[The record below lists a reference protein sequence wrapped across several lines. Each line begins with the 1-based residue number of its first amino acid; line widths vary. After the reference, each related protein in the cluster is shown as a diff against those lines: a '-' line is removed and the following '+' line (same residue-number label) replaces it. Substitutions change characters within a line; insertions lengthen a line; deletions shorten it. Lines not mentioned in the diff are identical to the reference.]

1 MQVPF
6 DVLVDG
12 FNFVE
17 APRNAP
23 DGSVYFSEL
32 IEGGLYRHNPDGSVA
47 TILSDRRWIGGLVIN
62 RDGSVIC
69 SGEGGL
75 VRVYPETG
83 RVEPLLAEVDGK
95 PVIAI
100 NDIEAGPTGGIYGG
114 TVDFKA
120 ILEDGTEPSPG
131 AFFLLRPD
139 GELRIIHRDLV
150 ASNGMGFSP
159 DLRRLYHSESPK
171 GVWVHELDDQ
181 GLPGDRKM
189 IVTIDDGDGLVVDA
203 EEHIWLARWN
213 SGQIIRY
220 QPDGAIER
228 VIELPFPNIVSL
240 DFGGPDL
247 RDLIVS
253 TGGTDEA
260 TGRKIGGLIR
270 IRTDVPGQRTF
281 QAGF

>member
-32 IEGGLYRHNPDGSVA
+32 IEGGLYRYSPDGSVA

-83 RVEPLLAEVDGK
+83 RVEPLLTEVDGK

-181 GLPGDRKM
+181 GLPGDRKLAA
-189 IVTIDDGDGLVVDA
+189 ITAFDKAIASGRLDDSAQAEVNFRLGELYVSLGQRERAITHFRAAARTGPA
-203 EEHIWLARWN
+203 EEWGTQSQAYLN
-213 SGQIIRY
+213 
-220 QPDGAIER
+220 
-228 VIELPFPNIVSL
+228 L
-240 DFGGPDL
+240 L
-247 RDLIVS
+247 R
-253 TGGTDEA
+253 
-260 TGRKIGGLIR
+260 
-270 IRTDVPGQRTF
+270 
-281 QAGF
+281 